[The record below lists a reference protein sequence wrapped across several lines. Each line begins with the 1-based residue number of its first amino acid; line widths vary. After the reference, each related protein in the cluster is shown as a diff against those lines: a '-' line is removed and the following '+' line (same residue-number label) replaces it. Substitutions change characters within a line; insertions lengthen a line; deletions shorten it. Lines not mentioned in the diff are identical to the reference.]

1 MKASDNCIEI
11 IKRFEGLYLKSYL
24 CPKNILTIGYGHTKG
39 VKPYEEI
46 NELQAEI
53 FLRED
58 LDEVETALN
67 RLNLPINQNQ
77 YDALCSLIFNVGIGA
92 FLKSKMY
99 AKIKAGDPTA
109 PDEFLDWT
117 KSGGKVL
124 PGLVIRRKA
133 EYELFNKT

>member
-1 MKASDNCIEI
+1 MKASKNCTDI

-24 CPKNILTIGYGHTKG
+24 CPAGKLTIGYGHTRD
-39 VKPYEEI
+39 VKPGDVI
-46 NELQAEI
+46 NEFQADI
-53 FLRED
+53 FLSED
-58 LDEVETALN
+58 LKTVEDNLN
-67 RLNLPINQNQ
+67 RLDLPINQNQ
-77 YDALCSLIFNVGIGA
+77 FDALCSLVFNVGIGA